1 MTAPRKENKTDNRVT
16 GSDLID
22 SSLQEILGYIIRDY
36 VTPWYSLIST
46 DSDFP
51 ETTVKRTAQT
61 LAINM
66 SNR

>member
-1 MTAPRKENKTDNRVT
+1 MTTPRKEKRTDNRVT

-36 VTPWYSLIST
+36 VTPWYSLISM
-46 DSDFP
+46 DNEFS
-51 ETTVKRTAQT
+51 EITVKRTAQT
-61 LAINM
+61 LAINI